1 MKRAHDAYDELEG
14 ERSGT
19 LRKILDYYDGSPRL
33 YRYALG
39 HRTEATDAMVLGLA
53 FHTLAL
59 EPETFDDCYAVWDG
73 ARRYGKVWDAF
84 VAEHEG
90 KTILRAKDIAKAQR
104 MSRAVREH
112 PAASALLAGAEVEFT
127 TQWTDVAT
135 GIKCKAMSDAYDPT
149 TRTLIELKSTA
160 TISRQRLAAQVV
172 RMGWDFQLAHHRAG
186 CIANGRP
193 VDQVCIIAV
202 ESGGIHDVRV
212 YRIPIATD
220 LVLGDIKRR
229 RALALLAK
237 CRAENRWPG
246 QSDDIE
252 DLNLPPWAD
261 PDHGTDDEND
271 MIIIED
277 EADA

>member
-53 FHTLAL
+53 FHTLTL
-59 EPETFDDCYAVWDG
+59 EPDTFDAYYAIWDG

-112 PAASALLAGAEVEFT
+112 PAASELLDGAEVEFS
-127 TQWTDVAT
+127 TQWVDVAT
-135 GIKCKAMSDAYDPT
+135 GIQCKALSDAYDPK

-261 PDHGTDDEND
+261 PDHGTDDAND

>member
-1 MKRAHDAYDELEG
+1 MRAHDAYDELDG

-53 FHTLAL
+53 FHSLTL
-59 EPETFDDCYAVWDG
+59 EPDTFGDSYAIWDG

-112 PAASALLAGAEVEFT
+112 PAAAALLDGVEVEFT
-127 TQWTDVAT
+127 TQWVDFAT
-135 GIKCKAMSDAYDPT
+135 GIACKALSDAYDPK
-149 TRTLIELKSTA
+149 TRTLIELKSTT

-186 CIANGRP
+186 CIANYRP

-237 CRAENRWPG
+237 CRAEDRWPG

-277 EADA
+277 EGAP